1 MGFMGFIGDG
11 AAYRPNVL
19 KLFWELL
26 LRLLRRSRAKVSF
39 EAGAGKVRKPMLKSN
54 PSTSLAL
61 ERLYQHS

>member
-1 MGFMGFIGDG
+1 MVAPSQSLTHPGQPRD
-11 AAYRPNVL
+11 
-19 KLFWELL
+19 
-26 LRLLRRSRAKVSF
+26 LRRSRAKVSF

>member
-19 KLFWELL
+19 ELIWELL
-26 LRLLRRSRAKVSF
+26 LRLIRSRAKVFF
-39 EAGAGKVRKPMLKSN
+39 EAGAGKVRKQMWNSS

-61 ERLYQHS
+61 GRLYRHG